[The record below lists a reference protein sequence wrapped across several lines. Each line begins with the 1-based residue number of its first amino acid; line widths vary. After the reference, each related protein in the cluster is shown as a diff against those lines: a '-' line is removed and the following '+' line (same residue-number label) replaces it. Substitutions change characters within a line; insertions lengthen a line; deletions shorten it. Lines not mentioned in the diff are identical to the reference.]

1 MLQLIITLI
10 TCVVCMCWLVKTPSR
25 TQVRGHDF
33 VYHFLLWFG
42 SLIYCMLNLWYDPTF
57 EDACSALMVVSLGVT
72 LVKDY
77 WDNPWRWWLAMVSM
91 MWTLMLWTQEVSHI
105 DRLRNIWMHVVFSSE
120 KDDIPL
126 EWLQALFPL
135 LPEFFLF
142 VAGTL
147 LRKPKPRHDVQTDY
161 LTFDIYRGDAI

>member
-1 MLQLIITLI
+1 
-10 TCVVCMCWLVKTPSR
+10 
-25 TQVRGHDF
+25 
-33 VYHFLLWFG
+33 
-42 SLIYCMLNLWYDPTF
+42 
-57 EDACSALMVVSLGVT
+57 MVVSLGVT